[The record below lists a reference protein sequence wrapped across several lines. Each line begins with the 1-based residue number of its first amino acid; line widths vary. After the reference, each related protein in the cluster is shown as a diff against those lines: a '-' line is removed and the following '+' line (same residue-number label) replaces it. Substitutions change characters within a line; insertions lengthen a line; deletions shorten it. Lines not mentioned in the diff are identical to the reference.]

1 MKIESYMN
9 QYNYL
14 NVTPKENAGNGGA
27 SYAEVLAKNE
37 VDSEK
42 TITNNTEARKPDVMH
57 IDKRNM
63 TAYTNGV
70 KMDRQYMNLWLQ
82 GLSHD
87 EIIKSMSRFIGS

>member
-1 MKIESYMN
+1 MKIESYMS
-9 QYNYL
+9 QYNYPY
-14 NVTPKENAGNGGA
+14 VKPKENAGNGGA
-27 SYAEVLAKNE
+27 SYAEVLAKTE

-42 TITNNTEARKPDVMH
+42 AIITNTEARKPDVIH
-57 IDKRNM
+57 IDKQNM

-87 EIIKSMSRFIGS
+87 EIIKTMSRFVGN